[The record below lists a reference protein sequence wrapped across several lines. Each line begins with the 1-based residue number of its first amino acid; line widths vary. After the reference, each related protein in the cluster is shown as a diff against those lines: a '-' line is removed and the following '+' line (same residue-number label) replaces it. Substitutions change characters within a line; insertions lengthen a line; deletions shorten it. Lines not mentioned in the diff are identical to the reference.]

1 MTDVTL
7 QDVRKEFDGVVAVK
21 NIDLQIPDGAFVTV
35 VGPSGCGK
43 STTLRMIAG
52 LERPLRHDS
61 DWQQDVTEL
70 APNDRDVAMV
80 FQNYALYPHMTAR
93 RNITFGMKSAG
104 DFRDEEIDRQVAEP

>member
-43 STTLRMIAG
+43 STTLRLIAG
-52 LERPLRHDS
+52 LEISQKGRYVS
-61 DWQQDVTEL
+61 GTGSS
-70 APNDRDVAMV
+70 
-80 FQNYALYPHMTAR
+80 TASSR
-93 RNITFGMKSAG
+93 RTGTSRWC
-104 DFRDEEIDRQVAEP
+104 FRTTRCTRT